1 MSKNVPV
8 KIVTCTQCDS
18 KYDAAEDDTCPE
30 CGHNPI
36 EEDIYADFHE
46 LYAAACDEELDNL
59 IDNEDD
65 NV

>member
-1 MSKNVPV
+1 MPKNVPV

-36 EEDIYADFHE
+36 EEDIYADFDHF
-46 LYAAACDEELDNL
+46 YDEICKQEQ
-59 IDNEDD
+59 NEDD
-65 NV
+65 SV